1 MGIEEVREGWLANPL
16 NPIAFMDYVLY
27 LHRVGLVNEAS
38 VYNRIRELYQSVIS
52 FAMED
57 WPNIAACAIGAKDAF
72 IRKVCIELLG
82 QIDPRL
88 SLPAL
93 SYIYNQASDE
103 ERGIC
108 IISMGRSKNS
118 SIISFLTYIFKAE
131 NNYNWSIKDDI
142 CYALGIL
149 DSEAAIPFLCEVVE
163 NEDEVMAVRHQA
175 LSSIGYINGPLSSV
189 KLSYLLNNK
198 NLKTEFRIKAADI
211 LSKNNNIAVDRLFD
225 TICSDVEE
233 DNDLIEWIEDYYDE
247 VKGELINES
256 ESF

>member
-131 NNYNWSIKDDI
+131 KQ
-142 CYALGIL
+142 L
-149 DSEAAIPFLCEVVE
+149 
-163 NEDEVMAVRHQA
+163 
-175 LSSIGYINGPLSSV
+175 
-189 KLSYLLNNK
+189 
-198 NLKTEFRIKAADI
+198 
-211 LSKNNNIAVDRLFD
+211 
-225 TICSDVEE
+225 
-233 DNDLIEWIEDYYDE
+233 
-247 VKGELINES
+247 
-256 ESF
+256 